1 MSILPGLIDSMLDM
15 DRALMAALPAAAA
28 RQLADGQT
36 YAELATEAA
45 MNGALVGPL
54 GSLYRYP
61 FREGLTGVPGTDA
74 RADITAWLLTH
85 YGDAAAAADL
95 RAVLPPW
102 YTRAY
107 DVGGGLGLVELG
119 VGGAFT
125 LRDGDTRARI
135 VAYAQ
140 GMTQVGGYHSLVD
153 TTVNDLTVFLS
164 NAYAAGLTGDELGG
178 SLGQYINGRSTT
190 RAGLIALDQT
200 VRWVNT
206 ALRDV
211 YGRNAVTYE
220 IYQTRPE
227 LTETGPCLIC
237 LPYHGLSFPVGSGPG
252 LPQHGRCVCV
262 YVPDLRGWT
271 APAEIWRGE

>member
-1 MSILPGLIDSMLDM
+1 MSILPDLIGHMLDL
-15 DRALMAALPAAAA
+15 DRALMAALPHAAA

-45 MNGALVGPL
+45 MNAALIGPL

-61 FREGLTGVPGTDA
+61 FRGGLSAVPNTTSRDELA
-74 RADITAWLLTH
+74 AWLLTH
-85 YGDAAAAADL
+85 YGDAASAADL

-102 YTRAY
+102 YVRAY

-119 VGGAFT
+119 VGGVFT
-125 LRDGDTRARI
+125 LRDAGIRARI
-135 VAYAQ
+135 ADYVA
-140 GMTQVGGYHSLVD
+140 GMTTIGGYHSLVD
-153 TTVNDLTVFLS
+153 TTINDLTVFLS
-164 NAYAAGLTGDELGG
+164 NARAAVTSDSDLGG
-178 SLGQYINGRSTT
+178 LLGQYINGRTT
-190 RAGLIALDQT
+190 ARAGLIAIDQT

-227 LTETGPCLIC
+227 LSETGPCLIC
-237 LPYHGLSFPVGSGPG
+237 QPYHGLSFPVGSGPN

-262 YVPDLRGWT
+262 YVPDLREWT
-271 APAEIWRGE
+271 APEEIWRG

>member
-15 DRALMAALPAAAA
+15 DRALTAALPHAAA

-45 MNGALVGPL
+45 MNGALVAPL

-61 FREGLTGVPGTDA
+61 FRAGLAAVPDTA
-74 RADITAWLLTH
+74 VRAEIAAWLLTH
-85 YGDAAAAADL
+85 YSDTDAAADL

-102 YTRAY
+102 YVRAY

-119 VGGAFT
+119 VGGVFS
-125 LRDGDTRARI
+125 LRDAAIRAAI
-135 VAYAQ
+135 AAYAG

-164 NAYAAGLTGDELGG
+164 NAHAAGLTGDDLGAP
-178 SLGQYINGRSTT
+178 LGQYINGRSTI

-200 VRWVNT
+200 VRWVNA

-227 LTETGPCLIC
+227 LSETGPCLIC
-237 LPYHGLSFPVGSGPG
+237 QPYHGLSFPVGSGPD

-271 APAEIWRGE
+271 APAEIWRG